1 MKWTVKAATE
11 ITKISAGNSK
21 MPGSTF
27 STDAFACHVGSKLA
41 KVEGSVCSGCYAR
54 KIQKLRPSVNKGWQ
68 ANYIKAVTMINSNPD
83 KWADAVAFQI
93 MRIANKT
100 GEMFHRWF
108 DSGDLDSVE
117 MLRAIVKACEKTPQI
132 KHWLPTREAKI
143 VKQYRKTYGP
153 EPKNLVIRVS
163 ATMIGDKPV
172 AGHALTST
180 VHHKGADIY
189 GKECLAYRTD
199 TTRGLVSEQEYKAA
213 RKSKDKSYDFGHCGD
228 CRACWSVDVANVS
241 YTKH

>member
-1 MKWTVKAATE
+1 MTQRWTVKAATE
-11 ITKISAGNSK
+11 ISRISAGNSK

-100 GEMFHRWF
+100 GEMYHRWF

-143 VKQYRKTYGP
+143 VKQYRKTYGQ

-180 VHHKGADIY
+180 VHRKGSTVY
-189 GKECLAYRTD
+189 GYACPAPKQ
-199 TTRGLVSEQEYKAA
+199 GNS
-213 RKSKDKSYDFGHCGD
+213 CGD